1 MLPSFLKLTYEWIP
15 SNQDSLWVELK
26 TAFKIHEGLE
36 WLVMPIG
43 LSNAPN
49 IFMNLMNETLC
60 LFVGSCVAAYFDD
73 ILAYSKDIDSYV
85 EDLGR
90 VLNKLREEKLCANA
104 F

>member
-26 TAFKIHEGLE
+26 TAFKTHEGLE

-49 IFMNLMNETLC
+49 IFMHLMNETLC
-60 LFVGSCVAAYFDD
+60 LFVGSCVAVYFDD